1 MRRID
6 LESGKGPDSYTLQA
20 GVMRF
25 AGGRCGEAQLGW
37 GTPGDKV
44 DDWIIGQLPR
54 ATLSIQPGR
63 DSKRRIW
70 EKKSERINLSKSEE
84 GALL

>member
-1 MRRID
+1 M
-6 LESGKGPDSYTLQA
+6 
-20 GVMRF
+20 
-25 AGGRCGEAQLGW
+25 GW
-37 GTPGDKV
+37 GTPGDKI

-63 DSKRRIW
+63 DSKGRIGG
-70 EKKSERINLSKSEE
+70 KKSERMNEGKIKE